1 VLFST
6 HGWISHP
13 RFSRRGDRIAF
24 LHHPLFGDDA
34 GQVVLLDR
42 TGKAQTLGKTWP
54 RTYGLAWSPDDGEI
68 LFTAGTALRNQLVAV
83 STSGKERSIYQHLTD
98 IRLED
103 VAPDGGALVSSQVER
118 SELIWV
124 PAPGAPGRTLSFSDW
139 TSGVAAVSADGQILF
154 SANAPTDAPGDT
166 EVAVIRRTD
175 GSPARVLGDGKAMD
189 LSPDGRWAL
198 VRNPAGSMIAL
209 PTGPGQ
215 ARDIPS
221 PGLIVR
227 AARWL
232 RDGKRVVVLARTPS
246 EATASVY
253 LVDGG
258 GKPSRRVSELVVSDV
273 AVEPSPDERWAA
285 VVVPDGTVRLVSLE
299 DGTSREVPRA
309 QGIPRR
315 WASNR
320 ELWLSRSGQSM
331 PAENTVLRVDV
342 EIGKVLEQRVYQPA
356 DPGGSASRSDLELA
370 PDGRGVAYTQ
380 GRIVG
385 SLYLVRGLLT
395 PPR

>member
-1 VLFST
+1 
-6 HGWISHP
+6 
-13 RFSRRGDRIAF
+13 
-24 LHHPLFGDDA
+24 
-34 GQVVLLDR
+34 
-42 TGKAQTLGKTWP
+42 
-54 RTYGLAWSPDDGEI
+54 
-68 LFTAGTALRNQLVAV
+68 
-83 STSGKERSIYQHLTD
+83 
-98 IRLED
+98 
-103 VAPDGGALVSSQVER
+103 VSSQVER

-124 PAPGAPGRTLSFSDW
+124 PAPGAPARTLSFSDW

-154 SANAPTDAPGDT
+154 SANAPADAPGDT

-175 GSPARVLGDGKAMD
+175 GSPARVLGDGKAVD

-215 ARDIPS
+215 ARDVPS
-221 PGLIVR
+221 PGLVVR

-232 RDGKRVVVLARTPS
+232 RDGKRLVVLARTPS
-246 EATASVY
+246 EATASLY

-258 GKPSRRVSELVVSDV
+258 PTPPRRVSDLVLVDV

-285 VVVPDGTVRLVSLE
+285 VVVPDGTVRLVSLD
-299 DGTSREVPRA
+299 DGTSREVPRVR
-309 QGIPRR
+309 GIPRR
-315 WASNR
+315 WSSNR

-331 PAENTVLRVDV
+331 PAENAVLRVDV
-342 EIGKVLEQRVYQPA
+342 DTGKTLEERIYRPA
-356 DPGGSASRSDLELA
+356 DPGGTASRSDLALA
-370 PDGRGVAYTQ
+370 PDGRGVAYTE

-385 SLYLVRGLLT
+385 SLYLVRGLIA